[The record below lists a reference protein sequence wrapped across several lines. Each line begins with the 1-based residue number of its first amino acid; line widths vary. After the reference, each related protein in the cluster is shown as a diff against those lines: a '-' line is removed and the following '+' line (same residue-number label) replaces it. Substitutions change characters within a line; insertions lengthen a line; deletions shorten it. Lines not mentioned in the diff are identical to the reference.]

1 MIEEKISQLTY
12 EDEILENMQILL
24 LQIVDFAKAIET
36 TTERK
41 TAILEKYPKLKIIVV
56 KPDNYQRSL
65 DKFITDKVNLD
76 WLLNQTAILGEDK
89 LKELLNVKAEVIAT
103 YNENLAQKET
113 VNNIEEKWVNRKS
126 ILETLYKDGVC
137 NTNYPKT
144 YLDILKD
151 YFYIRNYRNQ
161 INHANDASAGDDY
174 IKEIKDLLNKGLEN
188 LTTIKG
194 A

>member
-12 EDEILENMQILL
+12 EDEILENMKTLL
-24 LQIVDFAKAIET
+24 LQMLDFARVIKT

-76 WLLNQTAILGEDK
+76 WLLNQTAHLGEVK
-89 LKELLNVKAEVIAT
+89 LKELLNVKAEVIDT
-103 YNENLAQKET
+103 YNESLAQKET
-113 VNNIEEKWVNRKS
+113 VNNIEEKWFNRERVLKK
-126 ILETLYKDGVC
+126 LYEDGVC
-137 NTNYPKT
+137 NTNCPKT
-144 YLDILKD
+144 YLNILKD

-161 INHANDASAGDDY
+161 INHAKDASSGVDY
-174 IKEIKDLLNKGLEN
+174 IKKLEDMLNKGLEN

>member
-1 MIEEKISQLTY
+1 ML
-12 EDEILENMQILL
+12 
-24 LQIVDFAKAIET
+24 DFAKAIKT

-103 YNENLAQKET
+103 YNESLAQKET
-113 VNNIEEKWVNRKS
+113 VNNIEEKWFNRERVLKK
-126 ILETLYKDGVC
+126 LYEDGVC